1 MDLLTLNTFSAVARH
16 GSVSAAA
23 VELHTVQSNVTNR
36 LKQLEFDLGVL
47 LLIRHSRGV
56 SLTGAGT
63 RLLAYAQ
70 RLSALVHEAEAAV
83 RDHDTMHGS
92 LRIGSMETTAAVRLP
107 PFLGRFHQAHP
118 EVQLELRTAPTA
130 ELLEQVLAQQLD
142 GAFVAGPMDHPEL
155 SCKAVFREE
164 LVLVRAL
171 GSADLRQRL
180 TQGDLTVIVFRQGC
194 SYRQRLEAHF
204 ASHGWLP
211 FRRFE
216 FGTLE
221 GVLGCVAANVGLTI
235 LPRSVVENSACR
247 AGLMLEPLGPTPL
260 RVDPLVCSQ
269 NRCLYWGHHARL
281 YGDTV
286 CSGRAR
292 LRAAAT
298 VASFMPY
305 ISAKASTV

>member
-36 LKQLEFDLGVL
+36 LKQLECDLGVPL
-47 LLIRHSRGV
+47 FIRHSRGV

-70 RLSALVHEAEAAV
+70 RLNALVHEAEAAV

-107 PFLGRFHQAHP
+107 PFLGRFHQVHP

-142 GAFVAGPMDHPEL
+142 GAFVAGPIDHPEL
-155 SCKAVFREE
+155 SCATVFREE

-247 AGLMLEPLGPTPL
+247 AGLMLEPLGPTPMW
-260 RVDPLVCSQ
+260 VDTLFV
-269 NRCLYWGHHARL
+269 RKTDAYVGA
-281 YGDTV
+281 T
-286 CSGRAR
+286 
-292 LRAAAT
+292 LRAFMAT
-298 VASFMPY
+298 LGAQVAP
-305 ISAKASTV
+305 A